1 MVLPELSLNDRKAT
15 MSMSSK
21 KGADDGDGSH
31 QASVQVLVK
40 GCVFWRWCWGGKG
53 PASEGHRKFWSLHL
67 RRRPG
72 NRSLRLI
79 KPGKNSAAAPSFGDL
94 VW

>member
-1 MVLPELSLNDRKAT
+1 MTETGHTRQAFRFLSRAV
-15 MSMSSK
+15 SFGG
-21 KGADDGDGSH
+21 GA
-31 QASVQVLVK
+31 
-40 GCVFWRWCWGGKG
+40 GGEKG